1 MKFVLIGLL
10 LVAGVLFAAPTYADN
25 PQQPSVQCVSP
36 APVPELAIGYGG
48 GWGILEAMTDLSNVS
63 PGAQIATYSDT
74 GLPIGVYV
82 VNPEPDDVSIL
93 VYYKDLRRDVRIGSR
108 DMLYYE
114 PPAGAD
120 QWIQLCYLQEVAPPR
135 WGQPT
140 QGVVVPAGTKLL
152 VPVVISIPGNATL
165 NQPTYL
171 ALEFAQAD
179 EAMIMFRQQ
188 ALFLIVPVPPA
199 PSPVIYMIFAGGLCV
214 LVIGIYLFTLRRRR
228 AR

>member
-10 LVAGVLFAAPTYADN
+10 LVAGVLFAAPTYADS
-25 PQQPSVQCVSP
+25 PQQATVQCVSP

-48 GWGILEAMTDLSNVS
+48 GWGILEAVTDLSNVG

-93 VYYKDLRRDVRIGSR
+93 VYYKDLQRDVRIGSR
-108 DMLYYE
+108 DTLYYE
-114 PPAGAD
+114 PPADAAS
-120 QWIQLCYLQEVAPPR
+120 WIQLCYLQEVAPPR
-135 WGQPT
+135 WGQT
-140 QGVVVPAGTKLL
+140 TGGVVVPAGTKLL

>member
-1 MKFVLIGLL
+1 MKFALIGLL
-10 LVAGVLFAAPTYADN
+10 LVAGVLFAAPTYADS
-25 PQQPSVQCVSP
+25 PQQATVQCVSP

-63 PGAQIATYSDT
+63 PGSQIATYSDT

-82 VNPEPDDVSIL
+82 VNPGTEAISIL
-93 VYYKDLRRDVRIGSR
+93 VYYKDLQRDVSIGSR
-108 DMLYYE
+108 DTLYYE
-114 PPAGAD
+114 PPVGAD
-120 QWIQLCYLQEVAPPR
+120 RWITICYLQEVAPPR
-135 WGQPT
+135 WEQPT
-140 QGVVVPAGTKLL
+140 MGVIVPAGTKLL

-165 NQPTYL
+165 GKPTYL

-188 ALFLIVPVPPA
+188 ALFLIVPVPA
-199 PSPVIYMIFAGGLCV
+199 ASSPVIYMVFAGGLCV
-214 LVIGIYLFTLRRRR
+214 LVIAIYLFTLRRRR